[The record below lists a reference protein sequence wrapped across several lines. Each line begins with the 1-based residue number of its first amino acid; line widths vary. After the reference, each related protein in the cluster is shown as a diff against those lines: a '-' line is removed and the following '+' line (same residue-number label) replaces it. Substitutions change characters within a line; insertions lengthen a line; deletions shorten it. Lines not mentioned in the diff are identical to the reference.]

1 MDSATKDSIT
11 NVFTLGGIGLTMA
24 DIQTSVSV
32 LVLITALILNITR
45 LYDWYKERRK
55 NKV

>member
-24 DIQTSVSV
+24 DVQTTISV
-32 LVLITALILNITR
+32 LVLITALVLNVTR
-45 LYDWYKERRK
+45 IYDWIKERRK
-55 NKV
+55 NKL